1 MKPKNPHP
9 AKEKNK
15 SKINRF
21 TLIELLVVIAI
32 IAILAG
38 MLLPALN
45 SCIVPPSLRTV
56 RETVCANCSPLE
68 QTIYQSHNQK
78 YRNSLRKSSALK

>member
-21 TLIELLVVIAI
+21 TLIELLVMTA
-32 IAILAG
+32 
-38 MLLPALN
+38 
-45 SCIVPPSLRTV
+45 C
-56 RETVCANCSPLE
+56 
-68 QTIYQSHNQK
+68 
-78 YRNSLRKSSALK
+78 